1 MKHKT
6 IQKKLLRFLDKELP
20 ENELRLIESHLAM
33 CDTCRNHLQRLT
45 AIWQVARPIPRIS
58 PPPFVWT
65 RLSHRLEN
73 EKRVDFRRQV
83 TGHLWPYARP
93 AVAGTTILVTILIGI
108 QFGRQIVPSPAD
120 SSLSLIQT
128 SAVREEFGTDYF
140 SVLTPGDVGEPMI
153 TLTADERGVQP

>member
-6 IQKKLLRFLDKELP
+6 IQKRLLRFLDNELP
-20 ENELRLIESHLAM
+20 ENEFRLIKSHLAT
-33 CDTCRNHLQRLT
+33 CNTCRNHLQQLT

-73 EKRVDFRRQV
+73 EKRVDFWKRVAR
-83 TGHLWPYARP
+83 HLWPYARP
-93 AVAGTTILVTILIGI
+93 AVAVTTILVTILVGI
-108 QFGRQIVPSPAD
+108 EFGRQVAPPPTD
-120 SSLSLIQT
+120 SSLSFIQT
-128 SAVREEFGTDYF
+128 STVREEFGTDYF